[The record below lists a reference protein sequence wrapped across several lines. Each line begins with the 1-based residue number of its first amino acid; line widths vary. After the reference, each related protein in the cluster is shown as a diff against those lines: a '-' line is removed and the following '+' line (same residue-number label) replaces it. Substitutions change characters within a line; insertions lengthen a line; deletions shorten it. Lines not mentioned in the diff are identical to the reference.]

1 MEIKTNRLY
10 IRRVNRSDVLQIREL
25 NKNDNVN
32 DFFGSIPEEDR
43 AEAFR
48 DSEAVEK
55 LFALMENNLDTDDDI
70 FYGAWENDSLIGFI
84 AIVNPA
90 SDKPSIQIEIDPA
103 YHHKGYGYE
112 FLSALLK
119 HLFETES
126 YTHIQYLVMPS
137 NAASIA
143 LVEKVGG
150 ALREP
155 ESIIEKLLVR
165 VYHITRP
172 SISRS

>member
-1 MEIKTNRLY
+1 MEIKTNRLC
-10 IRRVNRSDVLQIREL
+10 IRRVSRSDVLHIREL

-32 DFFGSIPEEDR
+32 NFFGSVPEADR

-48 DSEAVEK
+48 DSNAVEK
-55 LFALMENNLDTDDDI
+55 LFTLMESNLDTDNDI
-70 FYGAWENDSLIGFI
+70 FYGAWKNDTLMGFI
-84 AIVNPA
+84 AIVNPT
-90 SDKPSIQIEIDPA
+90 SHTPGIQIEIDPA

-112 FLSALLK
+112 FLSAILK

-126 YTHIQYLVMPS
+126 FTYIQYLVMPT

-150 ALREP
+150 ALQKP
-155 ESIIEKLLVR
+155 GSFIEKLLIR
-165 VYHITRP
+165 VYHITK
-172 SISRS
+172 

>member
-10 IRRVNRSDVLQIREL
+10 IRRVSRNNVLHIREL

-32 DFFGSIPEEDR
+32 DFFDAIPEEDR

-48 DSEAVEK
+48 DSEAVEN

-70 FYGAWENDSLIGFI
+70 FYGAWVNDSLIGFI

-90 SDKPSIQIEIDPA
+90 SRTPGIQIEIDPA
-103 YHHKGYGYE
+103 YHHRGYGYE

-126 YTHIQYLVMPS
+126 YTYIQYLVMPS
-137 NAASIA
+137 NTASLA

-150 ALREP
+150 VLQEP
-155 ESIIEKLLVR
+155 ESFIEKLLIR
-165 VYHITRP
+165 VYRITR
-172 SISRS
+172 